1 MEIHLGLLPYPK
13 ENDETRKF
21 FGSAG
26 FVVKCFLLK
35 KDLIRY
41 LEEAKIEYLNPE
53 QPYIN
58 KSSLPI
64 LFALTTNESAI
75 VIFSFASSI

>member
-1 MEIHLGLLPYPK
+1 LLALDNLTIEMQK
-13 ENDETRKF
+13 NDETRKF

-41 LEEAKIEYLNPE
+41 LEETKIEYLNPE

-58 KSSLPI
+58 KSNLPLSLFF
-64 LFALTTNESAI
+64 LLRSLSD
-75 VIFSFASSI
+75 IFHSVC